1 MKLGIASKM
10 QTNVA
15 KLFKCHDELKIMTS
29 QKISAYNYK
38 ITSEMKSMKNQKK
51 TMLEFLNAIRSELT
65 DNQAQMFQLEK
76 LTMKMCSLY
85 NNCPISKII
94 ESDAFGFAMSFADCY
109 QQFANDT
116 QFITVFKL
124 L

>member
-10 QTNVA
+10 QANVA

-38 ITSEMKSMKNQKK
+38 ITSEMKSMRNQKK
-51 TMLEFLNAIRSELT
+51 TMLEFLNAIRSELS

-76 LTMKMCSLY
+76 LTMKMYSLY

-94 ESDAFGFAMSFADCY
+94 ESDAVGFTMSFPDC
-109 QQFANDT
+109 N
-116 QFITVFKL
+116 
-124 L
+124 